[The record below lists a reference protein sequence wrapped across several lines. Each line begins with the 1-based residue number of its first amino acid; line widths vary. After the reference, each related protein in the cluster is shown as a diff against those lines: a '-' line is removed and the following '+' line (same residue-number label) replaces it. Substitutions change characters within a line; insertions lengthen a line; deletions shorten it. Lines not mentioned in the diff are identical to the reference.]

1 VANESAMASSG
12 VMAHP
17 RCARA
22 PDLDRNY
29 SATVL
34 FDLLRNSGHAVKPVD
49 GSPPKFP
56 SKSMFF
62 RRFAWHMPCST
73 ADGVCAWRQGK
84 SPLFALGGT
93 DALAYIETLL
103 RCRFVP

>member
-1 VANESAMASSG
+1 
-12 VMAHP
+12 MAHP

-49 GSPPKFP
+49 GSPRKFP

-73 ADGVCAWRQGK
+73 ADGVCAWRQDK

-103 RCRFVP
+103 